1 MKLHEVRSE
10 WWGATVELTI
20 SCPFK
25 PEEERGCRLN
35 EDYDGEHCAARH
47 YLTAGGPEAIR
58 LFGQGPAPLP
68 FVAQVYWVDD
78 EVVVVKPVVA
88 YYRCT
93 WCNVAFDEGCEA
105 HACTKRGRHPVE
117 SPVAP

>member
-10 WWGATVELTI
+10 WWGDTVELTI
-20 SCPFK
+20 TCPYK
-25 PEEERGCRLN
+25 PDEERGCRLTP
-35 EDYDGEHCAARH
+35 ELVDGEHCAARH
-47 YLTAGGPEAIR
+47 YLQAGGPEAVR

-88 YYRCT
+88 YWRCNG
-93 WCNVAFDEGCEA
+93 CNVAFDSADEHRPCREA
-105 HACTKRGRHPVE
+105 A
-117 SPVAP
+117 